1 MCFGDICKW
10 CWNLYVDDVD
20 VAKKV
25 TREQIHQLY
34 KKAWPEM
41 EMIHE
46 NFDKLQIPL
55 AGSQAEKGASG
66 ILYARDWISS
76 MAVVK

>member
-1 MCFGDICKW
+1 MWFDDFCKW
-10 CWNLYVDDVD
+10 FWSLYVDDVD

-46 NFDKLQIPL
+46 KFDKLQIPL
-55 AGSQAEKGASG
+55 ARSQVEKGASG
-66 ILYARDWISS
+66 ILHARD
-76 MAVVK
+76 